1 MQGEGILY
9 WYVLKYFDRQ
19 IKRVY
24 FNFCFFHA
32 DISSGF
38 EGEVCEVDLEWL
50 AQRLNKDVDKVARH
64 LKVDQSEI
72 DSIRRGSDSKE
83 TQDIAVLRCWIT
95 TTRNSG
101 NTPTWKTI
109 KHVLKN
115 EDVRRLVVIR
125 ARLNEDE
132 IDDRVFLWLEPRVA
146 AFCETYGLVLGVP
159 RYEIDMICRNFQ
171 SLEGKCR
178 HILKRWRERT
188 QTPKIEKLVQV
199 LEDDILK
206 KGELA
211 KEMRDE
217 FLKDN

>member
-1 MQGEGILY
+1 M
-9 WYVLKYFDRQ
+9 
-19 IKRVY
+19 
-24 FNFCFFHA
+24 
-32 DISSGF
+32 
-38 EGEVCEVDLEWL
+38 
-50 AQRLNKDVDKVARH
+50 DKVARH

-83 TQDIAVLRCWIT
+83 TQDIAVLRCWLT

-101 NTPTWKTI
+101 KTPKWKTI

-115 EDVRRLVVIR
+115 KDVRRLDVIR

-146 AFCETYGLVLGVP
+146 AFCETYGLILGVP
-159 RYEIDMICRNFQ
+159 RYEIDVICRNVQ
-171 SLEGKCR
+171 SLEEKCR
-178 HILKRWRERT
+178 DILKRWRERT
-188 QTPKIEKLVQV
+188 RTPKIEKLVQV

-217 FLKDN
+217 FLKNK

>member
-1 MQGEGILY
+1 MTDKSNAYIQ
-9 WYVLKYFDRQ
+9 
-19 IKRVY
+19 
-24 FNFCFFHA
+24 FCFFHA
-32 DISSGF
+32 GISSGF
-38 EGEVCEVDLEWL
+38 EGEVCEVNLEWL

-109 KHVLKN
+109 KHVLKD
-115 EDVRRLVVIR
+115 EDVRRLDVIR

-146 AFCETYGLVLGVP
+146 AFCETYGLILGVP
-159 RYEIDMICRNFQ
+159 RYEIDVICRNVQ
-171 SLEGKCR
+171 SLEEKCR
-178 HILKRWRERT
+178 DILKRWRERT
-188 QTPKIEKLVQV
+188 RTPKIEKLVQV

-211 KEMRDE
+211 KEMREE